1 MNKKPFSVVFSQPS
15 GSFIPKEIRTHC
27 YLASLLR
34 KQFMSQP
41 HATSCIQP
49 TDQENNRS
57 IGIGTSCASIA
68 AIYFSWMFGDPH
80 FSFRRSIPF
89 PCYPF

>member
-1 MNKKPFSVVFSQPS
+1 MNKKTFSVVFSQPS

-41 HATSCIQP
+41 RKKFYIFYYVLVFILDTNCLHRNVVMP
-49 TDQENNRS
+49 
-57 IGIGTSCASIA
+57 
-68 AIYFSWMFGDPH
+68 
-80 FSFRRSIPF
+80 
-89 PCYPF
+89 